1 MNWYQAPD
9 ERLPTRRAKCWNT
22 VPVVE
27 LSLFKYSSGEVVWVI
42 DWVSAWICVR
52 ESSKAK

>member
-1 MNWYQAPD
+1 MNRYQAPD

-27 LSLFKYSSGEVVWVI
+27 LSLFKYSSGEMVCVSE
-42 DWVSAWICVR
+42 WVSVWICVR
-52 ESSKAK
+52 ESGKAK